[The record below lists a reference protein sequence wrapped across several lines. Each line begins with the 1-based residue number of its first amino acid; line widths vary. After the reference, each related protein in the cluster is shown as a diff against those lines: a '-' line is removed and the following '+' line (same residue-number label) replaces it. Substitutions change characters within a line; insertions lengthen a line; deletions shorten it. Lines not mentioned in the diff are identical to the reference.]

1 MTATETTGRR
11 ATRLFLV
18 ECYLPGADPDE
29 VATAMRS
36 VVAAGREAAA
46 FACCLAIPGDDSY
59 FCLFNSGTT
68 EDLELTFRRA
78 GVPFER
84 IVEATQVSLGV
95 AEAALAR
102 LGE

>member
-1 MTATETTGRR
+1 MTTETAGRR
-11 ATRLFLV
+11 AARLFLV

-29 VATAMRS
+29 VASAMRS
-36 VVAAGREAAA
+36 VLAAGREATA

-59 FCLFNSGTT
+59 FCLFSGGTPG
-68 EDLELTFRRA
+68 DLELTFRRA

-84 IVEATQVSLGV
+84 IVEASRVSLG
-95 AEAALAR
+95 AAGAALAR